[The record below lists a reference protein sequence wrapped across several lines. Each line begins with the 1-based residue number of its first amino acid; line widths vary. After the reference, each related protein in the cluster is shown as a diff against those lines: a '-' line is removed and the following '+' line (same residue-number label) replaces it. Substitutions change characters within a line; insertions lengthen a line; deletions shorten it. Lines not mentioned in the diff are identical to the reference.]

1 MKTKNNLLKI
11 ITLAL
16 ISLLIS
22 CSNDDLLT
30 ESQLDSTDPTPT
42 ALDSWIDINY
52 INPYNIAVYYNWDE
66 NKVDIDR
73 FLFPPLQNK
82 VQPALEI
89 VKTIWIDS
97 YTELG
102 GANFVKKIAP
112 REIVLVGGVNL
123 NTTGTVTLGLAE
135 AGQRITLF
143 ETDNVDKTNRENVQR
158 FIATIQ
164 HEYIHILNQTKPFN
178 EEAFEKITPS
188 GYTTNWYASSISIAR
203 EEGFITD
210 YARAS
215 AIEDF
220 AEMASIML
228 TYSKEEYQNILDSIV
243 SEKAKSDIK
252 AKEQLV
258 VSYFKQAFDIDF
270 YALRD
275 AAERNT
281 DLVIKG

>member
-1 MKTKNNLLKI
+1 MKTQNNLFKI
-11 ITLAL
+11 VTI
-16 ISLLIS
+16 LLIS
-22 CSNDDLLT
+22 VMISCSSDDKLT
-30 ESQLDSTDPTPT
+30 SSQLPDTNPENSE
-42 ALDSWIDINY
+42 LDNWIDSNY
-52 INPYNIAVYYNWDE
+52 IDPYNIAVYYAWNQ
-66 NKVDIDR
+66 NKVDNNR
-73 FLFPPLQNK
+73 FLFPPFQNK
-82 VQPALEI
+82 VQPVLEI
-89 VKTIWIDS
+89 VKTIWLDS

-102 GANFVKKIAP
+102 GPDFVKKIAP
-112 REIVLVGGVNL
+112 REIVLVGGINL

-143 ETDNVDKTNRENVQR
+143 ETDNVNKKDRENVQR

-178 EEAFEKITPS
+178 EQAFEKITPA
-188 GYTTNWYASSISIAR
+188 GYTTNWYATPIEQAR

-215 AIEDF
+215 VIEDF

-228 TYSKEEYQNILDSIV
+228 TYSKEEYQTILDSIV
-243 SEKAKSDIK
+243 SDEAYFDIK
-252 AKEQLV
+252 AKEALV
-258 VSYFKQAFDIDF
+258 VSYFKQAFNIDF

-281 DLVIKG
+281 DKVVNN